1 MKGALKNSFI
11 VVLMILVVFLS
22 FSYIKNLTE
31 NRSLAIRIGNAEITN
46 KEVNQ
51 YLREN
56 YWKQATNDIINEK
69 LIKQAAIK
77 EKIRKPSKQEIEREA
92 EILLENHEARGDLSK
107 EENVE
112 YVKDRITTKKL
123 EKKLTVTDNELKKFL
138 NESEGKVGEAVYNV
152 LVYKE
157 KNLQKINDLTTE
169 LNEGKSVEEISK
181 KYNIK
186 FTSEEIEKNNK
197 LHIEVSKLETDK
209 AQVINNG
216 YEPMI
221 VVVTDIQNKVINS
234 INHNKEGLKDLYLEK
249 KYYMEKVHLINYLRS
264 KQNIE
269 VNWDVK

>member
-31 NRSLAIRIGNAEITN
+31 NRSLAIRIGSTKITN

-51 YLREN
+51 YLKEN

-77 EKIRKPSKQEIEREA
+77 EKVQKPSKQEIEKEA
-92 EILLENHEARGDLSK
+92 EILLENHEPRGDLSK
-107 EENVE
+107 EENIE
-112 YVKDRITTKKL
+112 YVKDRVITKKL
-123 EKKLTVTDNELKKFL
+123 EKKLTVTDNELKQFL
-138 NESEGKVGEAVYNV
+138 NENEGKVGESVYSV

-157 KNLQKINDLTTE
+157 KNLQKINNLTNE

-186 FTSEEIEKNNK
+186 FTTEKIEKNNK
-197 LHIEVSKLETDK
+197 FHIDVSKLETDK
-209 AQVINNG
+209 AQVINDS

-221 VVVTDIQNKVINS
+221 VVVTNIQNKVVKS
-234 INHNKEGLKDLYLEK
+234 INHNKEGLKDFYLEK